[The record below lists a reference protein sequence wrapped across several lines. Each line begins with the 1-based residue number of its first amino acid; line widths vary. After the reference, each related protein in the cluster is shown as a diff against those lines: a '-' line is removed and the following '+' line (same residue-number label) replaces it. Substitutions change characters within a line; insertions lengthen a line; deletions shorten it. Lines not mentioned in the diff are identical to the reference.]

1 MTQSPPPDGRVAK
14 WILLLTL
21 AIVLLSRLASGQ
33 EVGNAPPVSKLY
45 ENVKRASV
53 EILVDG
59 HHAGSGAFVDDGGLV
74 LTAAH
79 VIDRPGRRI
88 ELLSPVAG
96 RIAAKEV
103 AVDLGHDIVVLQADK
118 REGGYPTL
126 AVAETAPVVG
136 DEVFLFGAPLYR
148 RGVLLRGMVARNDT
162 AFEYYTGRFNEC
174 THVSVTAQAGTSG
187 GPWLDRHGRIVGV
200 QSGVMAMNNV
210 PIGLAYMIPL
220 EAVARLVKDR
230 RNAVTPTIG
239 AALEE
244 LWQHGGDVLK
254 RFPPSTEGLVLRG
267 IQPNGPAARAG
278 LKEWD
283 LVTAADGQKV
293 RVLAELIRIIRAKKS
308 SETIKLTIL
317 GPDGTGT
324 REAAVRL
331 GRLEVAWP
339 DAPKK

>member
-21 AIVLLSRLASGQ
+21 AIMLLSRLASGQ
-33 EVGNAPPVSKLY
+33 EIGDVPPMTKVY
-45 ENVKRASV
+45 EQAKQASV

-59 HHAGSGAFVDDGGLV
+59 HHAGSGTFVDADGLV
-74 LTAAH
+74 LSAAH

-96 RIAAKEV
+96 RIAAKAA
-103 AVDLGHDIVVLQADK
+103 AVDLGHDIVLLKVEK

-126 AVAETAPVVG
+126 AVAETAPSVG
-136 DEVFLFGAPLYR
+136 DNVFLFGAPLYR
-148 RGVLLRGMVARNDT
+148 RGVLLRGMVARDDT
-162 AFEYYTGRFNEC
+162 AFEFYTGRFNEC

-187 GPWLDRHGRIVGV
+187 GPWLDRQGRVVGV
-200 QSGVMAMNNV
+200 QSGVMSMNNV
-210 PIGLAYMIPL
+210 PIGLAYMIPH

-230 RNAVTPTIG
+230 KNAATATIG

-254 RFPPSTEGLVLRG
+254 RFPPSTEGLVLRL
-267 IQPNGPAARAG
+267 IQPDGPAARAG

-283 LVTAADGQKV
+283 LITAADGQKV
-293 RVLAELIRIIRAKKS
+293 RVSAELVRLIRAKKPT
-308 SETIKLTIL
+308 ETIKLTIL

-331 GRLEVAWP
+331 GRLEVGWP
-339 DAPKK
+339 QP